1 MKNVSICIVL
11 FDGTISERE
20 IPSFRGAII
29 ALSGNN
35 PMFHNHSEESGDIFR
50 YPKVQY
56 KILDG
61 CPALVGVAEGADAL
75 KSMFI
80 PGARLTFRIGRAVRD
95 FTVKG
100 ILSGRF
106 MPEFCDSARYRLHSW
121 LPLNS
126 ENYDTYKQSASL
138 IAKVEKLNAILV
150 GNILSLYKGLNTFLE
165 QEARALIID
174 LIPREVTFKG
184 VRMQAFDAI
193 VETNIT
199 LPEGCGLG
207 KGVSHGFG
215 VITSR

>member
-56 KILDG
+56 KIMGG
-61 CPALVGVAEGADAL
+61 CPALVGVAEGADVL

-80 PGARLTFRIGRAVRD
+80 PGAQHTFRIGRAVRD

-100 ILSGRF
+100 IQSGSF
-106 MPEFCDSARYRLHSW
+106 SPEFRDAARYRIHAW

-126 ENYDTYKQSASL
+126 ENYDAYMQSDSL
-138 IAKVEKLNAILV
+138 IARVEKLNAILV
-150 GNILSLYKGLNTFLE
+150 GNVLSLYKGLDIFLE
-165 QEARALIID
+165 QEVKATIID
-174 LIPREVTFKG
+174 LTPRVVTFKG
-184 VRMQAFDAI
+184 VRMQAFDSD
-193 VETNIT
+193 VQLNIT